1 MEDLSKLNVFQKN
14 KLIESS
20 VKMDTVPLKIFELA
34 VAAIDDDVAL
44 NGKELEDNT
53 VFIHK
58 SVLYK
63 FFDNTSTNKYSRL
76 KKYLSEL
83 RKKAHM
89 EITNEVSKDKYEYI
103 DIGVVAATRYSN
115 YDDYIAISFTPQI
128 MPYIL
133 DLKRTGFYTKYK
145 IKDISKMNSK
155 YSIILFKWLMLNFNQ
170 YQYYKNKDNRNSQQ
184 KYDYQ
189 NPKISIQDFRAL
201 TDTRDRYKSFTN
213 LEYRT
218 LTIPLE
224 EINKYT
230 DINVTYQKIGKHKVT
245 GIQFFITEKP
255 KRKVISPTEEPIVT
269 KEELEEQENQLFI
282 SGVTSKYTSLLSKNM
297 LLGVDDITSNKSLIV
312 NLAKEVYPLYEKFEK
327 QNKSMIC

>member
-1 MEDLSKLNVFQKN
+1 MIDKPIISYAPSITQRSIVRMEDLSKLNVFQKN

-103 DIGVVAATRYSN
+103 DIGALNGIFVLGRS
-115 YDDYIAISFTPQI
+115 
-128 MPYIL
+128 M
-133 DLKRTGFYTKYK
+133 GF
-145 IKDISKMNSK
+145 
-155 YSIILFKWLMLNFNQ
+155 
-170 YQYYKNKDNRNSQQ
+170 
-184 KYDYQ
+184 
-189 NPKISIQDFRAL
+189 
-201 TDTRDRYKSFTN
+201 
-213 LEYRT
+213 
-218 LTIPLE
+218 
-224 EINKYT
+224 
-230 DINVTYQKIGKHKVT
+230 IGKFAV
-245 GIQFFITEKP
+245 FLP
-255 KRKVISPTEEPIVT
+255 LPSPRDVACCHDQ
-269 KEELEEQENQLFI
+269 KANVNVW
-282 SGVTSKYTSLLSKNM
+282 GVRL
-297 LLGVDDITSNKSLIV
+297 
-312 NLAKEVYPLYEKFEK
+312 
-327 QNKSMIC
+327 